1 MHTRAQRHADAHKH
15 VNRHSQ
21 ARAPST
27 LRGAVEGP
35 LGATESPSLPG
46 ARALDIRPLP
56 TRLRPEPAL
65 ATTPPGPVRTLGGC
79 EASLGTQPKSP
90 RWSVIT
96 QPRPLI
102 APPRPNLGPA
112 PPRPA
117 SRLPLA
123 AETVG
128 SREGRMGTA

>member
-1 MHTRAQRHADAHKH
+1 M
-15 VNRHSQ
+15 
-21 ARAPST
+21 
-27 LRGAVEGP
+27 
-35 LGATESPSLPG
+35 GATESPSLPG
-46 ARALDIRPLP
+46 ARALDIRPPP

-65 ATTPPGPVRTLGGC
+65 ATTPPGPVRTLGGW
-79 EASLGTQPKSP
+79 EASPGTQPKSP

-102 APPRPNLGPA
+102 APPRP
-112 PPRPA
+112 A

-123 AETVG
+123 AEAVG